1 MGGVTD
7 EAIDLLED
15 TMPDADAPAIE
26 SVSPPA
32 LRRSPFDSSEEGDV
46 IIG

>member
-15 TMPDADAPAIE
+15 TMPDAPAIE
-26 SVSPPA
+26 RAPPSAVETPNVS
-32 LRRSPFDSSEEGDV
+32 DSDG
-46 IIG
+46 IIGMMS